1 MFGLGTIINTVLV
14 ALGSGLGLLIGK
26 GITDRYHKTLMAAC
40 GVSTIFIG
48 VTGALQG
55 MITVTPD
62 GKVESTGTMLLI
74 FSMVIGGLIG
84 ELLNIEKRMDSLG
97 EKLKKLFG

>member
-40 GVSTIFIG
+40 G
-48 VTGALQG
+48 
-55 MITVTPD
+55 
-62 GKVESTGTMLLI
+62 
-74 FSMVIGGLIG
+74 
-84 ELLNIEKRMDSLG
+84 
-97 EKLKKLFG
+97 